1 MFCILE
7 ALVESLEMLIC
18 REREEIIFEGERW
31 LHRSPDEHA
40 MCRGSSNNEMEV
52 ALE

>member
-18 REREEIIFEGERW
+18 RKREERW

-40 MCRGSSNNEMEV
+40 MRRGSSNNEMEV

>member
-18 REREEIIFEGERW
+18 REREEIIFEGEK
-31 LHRSPDEHA
+31 
-40 MCRGSSNNEMEV
+40 V
-52 ALE
+52 AAQVTR